1 MSEQLKFFKGL
12 ESSLPAAEDI
22 QIGALYH
29 CIDTNNTYLGVYEPF
44 TEVPFVKYNTTS
56 YDSRI
61 ESLGFSLAA
70 ATGLLTAGTVYKV
83 YQTNYYALS
92 SKEYTLVNLIT
103 DKENFNN
110 LRENT
115 YYYCTDEQK
124 VYKTTDLLPGY
135 ELYSSASGK
144 RQLGGGT
151 SYDDGDAKGIASFA
165 GGNTDQNLASAMI
178 GYDITDTGW
187 LEDLGIIE
195 FSPAEKR
202 LKDQIGN
209 APKATGE
216 VSLTYGSANN
226 SVTALTSTIGFGST
240 AGARGFYIQK
250 LELLNQ
256 NNKDIVKVILTDTQL
271 TSLSGNSSSTSI
283 EFSVDSRSWGTE
295 AQGQLAK
302 LEVMRSSSKLDND
315 ASIILRKPYVAIGE
329 IISINSADGIV
340 EIDNTDK
347 RITSAD
353 LQDFIDNSGSIHIP
367 YNYTLYAPCAAD
379 IGIADIHFG
388 GLATGLGSSAAGTL
402 SQAHGKMN
410 TAAGQFSFAV
420 GQNNITGYGA
430 FASGEGNRALGIN
443 SHVEGADNDTRGIN
457 SHAEGSHTYAYGTAT
472 HAEGH
477 SVINFN
483 PSEISELTAENVYTN
498 WAKKDTENKVDRYSV
513 AYGNFSHVEG
523 QNSLALGNRSH
534 AEGWMNAAIGEASHA
549 EGRETIARGKQS
561 HTEGGY
567 TTANG
572 YQSHAEGG
580 NSTANGSQAHA
591 EGYDTDATGSYSHSE
606 GYVTSA
612 EGTGTHSEGGNTSAI
627 GEYSHTEGHNTVAYG
642 KEAHAEGE
650 SSTKCSSDLLIS
662 NNEAAIYADW
672 NDSNKPAGQKYSVA
686 YGNWSHV
693 EGQNSLALGPRS
705 HAEGWMNTAASAGAH
720 AEGRETKAGYVAGE
734 TIDLYTDNTS
744 PYYYGGNNLSTGVMY
759 KCLPGTLHIS
769 GDVTWD
775 DIVGDGI
782 IYLIAYNQNKQ
793 SLSTI
798 EINVS
803 YDESKTED
811 MQACYRH
818 YGFVSANVS
827 LPVET
832 AHIEFNGEGIN
843 LSGIMALTLTT
854 TTLTSANA
862 SSHGLKTEALG
873 CNSFA
878 EGKGTVAASHNQ
890 HVEGRY
896 NKKDLENKYAHIVG
910 NGTGDNKRSNAYTLD
925 WDGNGEYAG
934 NLNVKQTITSSSDVK
949 VGSTSLKTTANTANE
964 AKSKAEK
971 NTSRL
976 DALDISM
983 KGVYP
988 LGTYYN
994 GSNTTSGYLINLGTK
1009 NNNAYIVLKVTGF
1022 SGGNGGIGYMPVDS
1036 TYQFYCYPA
1045 YENNKGIITKCA
1057 ATVLGHNLG
1066 DLTVYRYENQFYA
1079 HLPVSQTYLTLNFEI
1094 ISDKTNLTPTVTL
1107 SSAHTTQELM
1117 VVIAPKY
1124 KLRNGTGTNSELF
1137 NNAAIAAGENS
1148 HAEGNN
1154 TAALGSNS
1162 HAEGNGGNV
1171 ITVQVSGDAK
1181 ATKYTLKT
1189 ANTDTKVGQVVKCGN
1204 IYTTIA
1210 ARTDTQIT
1218 TSATLSSSKLTDQ
1231 EITIYPLSASGN
1243 NSHAE
1248 GYQTIASGAGSHAEG
1263 GHGTT
1268 ASGSQSHAEGYKTS
1282 AKSQGSHAEGKET
1295 TASGEASHAEGKETT
1310 ASGQGSHAEGYLSQA
1325 NGNYSH
1331 AEGCGTITH
1340 APAQHVQGKYNKGDS
1355 NKAFIIGGGSS
1366 DSDRKNIMTVDWN
1379 GNISSNNYRGQNT
1392 YNLGSYYG
1400 LGAIPQGYL
1409 FDLGPSGGSLM
1420 VVFKITGHSYIQN
1433 SQPFNTTFQFY
1444 AWDPKHQ
1451 SNGTPFHTTYSGV
1464 TLGEDVGDF
1473 TAFYV
1478 NEGTAEAP
1486 AYRLYMYLNE
1496 TGMYQTYNFEL
1507 ITNTAISNRITV
1519 ERTNVLPEGIPT
1531 EDSPY
1536 RIKIIPTRATAAA
1549 LTTNAGSETQPVYFE
1564 NGVPKECSY
1573 TLDNITNYIEQCVGQ
1588 KTQVQLIVWEDAD

>member
-457 SHAEGSHTYAYGTAT
+457 S
-472 HAEGH
+472 
-477 SVINFN
+477 
-483 PSEISELTAENVYTN
+483 
-498 WAKKDTENKVDRYSV
+498 
-513 AYGNFSHVEG
+513 
-523 QNSLALGNRSH
+523 
-534 AEGWMNAAIGEASHA
+534 
-549 EGRETIARGKQS
+549 
-561 HTEGGY
+561 
-567 TTANG
+567 
-572 YQSHAEGG
+572 
-580 NSTANGSQAHA
+580 HA